1 MSLKIVLPSS
11 LLAGLAILGF
21 STIAAASEPG
31 IYIGGLLGW
40 SQQNFSNPN
49 LGNQI
54 ASTGIIF
61 SPVTS
66 VTNSLSKN
74 GLGGDIFVG
83 YQFNDYIAGEFGGYY
98 LNTAH
103 ASGSATGYTTLP
115 GTPPPV
121 VYGTV
126 LANAKSQYEAIDL
139 AAKFIWPAT
148 DNFDLHAKIGA
159 AYAINKVSGNASAIF
174 GTTVFSTSTYSQSND
189 RIVPLVG
196 AGMSYDFTDNV
207 SGDFD
212 MSYLVKGGNV
222 PNAYLVGLGLT
233 YYFC

>member
-11 LLAGLAILGF
+11 LLAGIAILGF

-40 SQQNFSNPN
+40 SQQNFGNPN

-54 ASTGIIF
+54 ASTGIFF

-66 VTNSLSKN
+66 ISNSLSKN
-74 GLGGDIFVG
+74 GLGGDIFIG

-103 ASGSATGYTTLP
+103 ASGSVTGYTPLP
-115 GTPPPV
+115 GFIGV
-121 VYGTV
+121 QYGTV

-159 AYAINKVSGNASAIF
+159 AYAINKVSGNATAIF
-174 GTTVFSTSTYSQSND
+174 GSSAFTTTTYSQSND

-222 PNAYLVGLGLT
+222 PNAYLVGVGLS